1 MEEQKTAKPKARRTL
16 KIFLPLGIL
25 ILIIAVIALFV
36 KSMNGPAQGSIAYT
50 PPAQTAIKRTSSNPK
65 KIDGKYISFA
75 YPEHYKVVPS
85 QQSSGYLEIVSLDNT
100 DHSGKYISVGVLKE
114 ALVNDTGI
122 NYRKTHPDLY
132 KQISAGSDKVVYQ
145 GKSAAAEQTGFFAH
159 GNYVATVSLSANGS
173 RDLSADFDTIANSL
187 SWKQ

>member
-1 MEEQKTAKPKARRTL
+1 
-16 KIFLPLGIL
+16 LPLGIMV
-25 ILIIAVIALFV
+25 LIIVVIALFV

-50 PPAQTAIKRTSSNPK
+50 PRAQTAIKRTSSSPK
-65 KIDGKYISFA
+65 IIDGKYIRFA

-85 QQSSGYLEIVSLDNT
+85 QQSSGYLEVVSLDNT

-114 ALVNDTGI
+114 ALVSDTGI
-122 NYRKTHPDLY
+122 NYRKMHPDLY
-132 KQISAGSDKVVYQ
+132 KQISAASDRVVYQ

-159 GNYVATVSLSANGS
+159 GNNVATVSLSANGS

-187 SWKQ
+187 GWKQ